1 MILRWRCLIE
11 SESGAMGPA
20 SIVND
25 LQPEQTEKSGL
36 HNLTLKAYSPGYER
50 YTPKHLINLPLT
62 PTPRARIRAPASTP
76 GEDGDLS
83 FTRIT
88 CRLYKS
94 RLACPAELLR
104 LELPWRRLPI
114 CIPLHTLCNRKAAPK
129 RCQVTHRIK
138 LDCVF
143 SCSPAFN
150 GLISLLNILHGARRV
165 GII

>member
-36 HNLTLKAYSPGYER
+36 HNLTLKAYSLAYAC
-50 YTPKHLINLPLT
+50 YTSKRLINLPLIS
-62 PTPRARIRAPASTP
+62 PTSLSNCASETGGGFFFFSTDRLRSVRQP
-76 GEDGDLS
+76 SDLPDRGVRCCS
-83 FTRIT
+83 
-88 CRLYKS
+88 
-94 RLACPAELLR
+94 LAC
-104 LELPWRRLPI
+104 RRLPI

-150 GLISLLNILHGARRV
+150 GLISLLNILRGARRV

>member
-1 MILRWRCLIE
+1 
-11 SESGAMGPA
+11 MGPA

-36 HNLTLKAYSPGYER
+36 HNLTLKAYSPGYAPC
-50 YTPKHLINLPLT
+50 TSKQLT
-62 PTPRARIRAPASTP
+62 FLSFPPPRVPIRVASTP
-76 GEDGDLS
+76 GEDAGMGA
-83 FTRIT
+83 FTQII
-88 CRLYKS
+88 CRLYSS
-94 RLACPAELLR
+94 RRICLMEPFGLQ
-104 LELPWRRLPI
+104 LPWRRLPI
-114 CIPLHTLCNRKAAPK
+114 CILLHTLCNRKAAPK
-129 RCQVTHRIK
+129 RCQVTHRIR

>member
-1 MILRWRCLIE
+1 
-11 SESGAMGPA
+11 MGPA
-20 SIVND
+20 RVVND

-36 HNLTLKAYSPGYER
+36 HNLTLKAYSPGYTR
-50 YTPKHLINLPLT
+50 YTSKQLINLPLIS
-62 PTPRARIRAPASTP
+62 PLRAYQPASASTP
-76 GEDGDLS
+76 GGDAGIGALPQM
-83 FTRIT
+83 I
-88 CRLYKS
+88 CGLYSS
-94 RLACPAELLR
+94 RRLR
-104 LELPWRRLPI
+104 LMEPFGLQLPCQRLPI
-114 CIPLHTLCNRKAAPK
+114 CILLHTLCNRKAAPK

>member
-36 HNLTLKAYSPGYER
+36 HNLTLKAYSPGYAR
-50 YTPKHLINLPLT
+50 YTSKQLINLPFIS
-62 PTPRARIRAPASTP
+62 PPRVPVRLGVDAGIGAFTQIACGLYGGRRIWLMEPFGLQLP
-76 GEDGDLS
+76 
-83 FTRIT
+83 
-88 CRLYKS
+88 CR
-94 RLACPAELLR
+94 RG
-104 LELPWRRLPI
+104 PI
-114 CIPLHTLCNRKAAPK
+114 CILLHTLCNRKAAPK

>member
-62 PTPRARIRAPASTP
+62 PTPRTRIRA
-76 GEDGDLS
+76 
-83 FTRIT
+83 
-88 CRLYKS
+88 
-94 RLACPAELLR
+94 
-104 LELPWRRLPI
+104 
-114 CIPLHTLCNRKAAPK
+114 
-129 RCQVTHRIK
+129 
-138 LDCVF
+138 
-143 SCSPAFN
+143 
-150 GLISLLNILHGARRV
+150 
-165 GII
+165 

>member
-36 HNLTLKAYSPGYER
+36 HNLTLKAYSPGYAR
-50 YTPKHLINLPLT
+50 YTPKQLINLPLIP
-62 PTPRARIRAPASTP
+62 PTRANPRQRRRQERM
-76 GEDGDLS
+76 EDGS
-83 FTRIT
+83 RAQII

-94 RLACPAELLR
+94 RQICLAEPLR
-104 LELPWRRLPI
+104 LELPCRRLPI